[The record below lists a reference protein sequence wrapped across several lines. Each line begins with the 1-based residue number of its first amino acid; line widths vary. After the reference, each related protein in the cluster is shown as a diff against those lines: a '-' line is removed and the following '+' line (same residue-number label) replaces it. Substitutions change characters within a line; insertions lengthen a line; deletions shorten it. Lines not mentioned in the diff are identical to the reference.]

1 MLKRRAAHKL
11 KAEASC
17 YPPACSSGHQLA
29 SISVSENTP
38 LPPPPSL
45 AAKTV
50 EVVFVVVETEAEH
63 MGQRERCRTNRLL
76 AAK

>member
-17 YPPACSSGHQLA
+17 YPPACSSGHRLLCLP
-29 SISVSENTP
+29 P